1 VEVTNIGKHYLI
13 SITGLSTV
21 SDLSSVGSILRQSRF
36 RRDPRQMDED
46 EEMWFNEDEDDYDS
60 NAETKVKDC
69 YVALKACPAQN
80 GPADKKAASE
90 DAEKKKSGS
99 GAAAANTSEA
109 KSVVKTV
116 NYWRDFILVPVF
128 KIEYLRS

>member
-1 VEVTNIGKHYLI
+1 
-13 SITGLSTV
+13 
-21 SDLSSVGSILRQSRF
+21 
-36 RRDPRQMDED
+36 MDED

-116 NYWRDFILVPVF
+116 IYFAGFYFGASFKKVSEYWR
-128 KIEYLRS
+128 S